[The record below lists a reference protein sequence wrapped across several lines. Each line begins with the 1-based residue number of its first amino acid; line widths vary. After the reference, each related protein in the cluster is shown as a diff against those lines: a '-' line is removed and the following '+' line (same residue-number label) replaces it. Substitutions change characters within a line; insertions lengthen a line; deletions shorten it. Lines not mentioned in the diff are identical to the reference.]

1 MYVHMHTYHGTHME
15 IRAQFSGIGLLL
27 HPELELGFLRLGCTE
42 PSRQPS
48 LELVNAFRHEV
59 TSPRPFLLGVSW
71 DATDHRT
78 AP

>member
-15 IRAQFSGIGLLL
+15 IRAQLSGIGSLL
-27 HPELELGFLRLGCTE
+27 HPELELGSSGLAALS
-42 PSRQPS
+42 PSQPS
-48 LELVNAFRHEV
+48 LELLNAFRHEV